1 MFKIW
6 CRLNKWTKKLTKKKK
21 KKKKKKFVL
30 KVIAFEAR
38 GGKYSQSQTGY
49 LSSAV
54 NVLTN
59 TPKISHTDKGDI
71 FEIISLQKDE
81 KYDKK
86 IIIDILQVF
95 GTL

>member
-1 MFKIW
+1 M
-6 CRLNKWTKKLTKKKK
+6 
-21 KKKKKKFVL
+21 
-30 KVIAFEAR
+30 
-38 GGKYSQSQTGY
+38 
-49 LSSAV
+49 
-54 NVLTN
+54 LTN

-86 IIIDILQVF
+86 IIIDILEVF

>member
-21 KKKKKKFVL
+21 KKKKKIRFQGHC
-30 KVIAFEAR
+30 IWSG
-38 GGKYSQSQTGY
+38 GGKFSQSQTGY
-49 LSSAV
+49 WSSAV

>member
-1 MFKIW
+1 MDQEIG
-6 CRLNKWTKKLTKKKK
+6 KKKK
-21 KKKKKKFVL
+21 NSFSRC
-30 KVIAFEAR
+30 IWSIWSG
-38 GGKYSQSQTGY
+38 GGKFSQSQTGY
-49 LSSAV
+49 WSSAV

>member
-1 MFKIW
+1 MDQEID
-6 CRLNKWTKKLTKKKK
+6 KKKK
-21 KKKKKKFVL
+21 KKKKISFQGHW
-30 KVIAFEAR
+30 IWSG
-38 GGKYSQSQTGY
+38 GGKFSQSQTGY
-49 LSSAV
+49 WSSAV

>member
-1 MFKIW
+1 MDQEID
-6 CRLNKWTKKLTKKKK
+6 KKKK
-21 KKKKKKFVL
+21 KKKKKKKISF
-30 KVIAFEAR
+30 KVHCIWNG
-38 GGKYSQSQTGY
+38 GGKFSQSQTGY
-49 LSSAV
+49 LSLAV

>member
-21 KKKKKKFVL
+21 KKKKKISFKGHC
-30 KVIAFEAR
+30 IWSG
-38 GGKYSQSQTGY
+38 GGKLTQSQKGY
-49 LSSAV
+49 WSSAV

>member
-1 MFKIW
+1 MDQEID
-6 CRLNKWTKKLTKKKK
+6 KKKK
-21 KKKKKKFVL
+21 KKEKKKFVF
-30 KVIAFEAR
+30 KVIAFEA
-38 GGKYSQSQTGY
+38 GGSKFSQSQTGY

-59 TPKISHTDKGDI
+59 TPKISHTNKGDI

-81 KYDKK
+81 KDDKK